1 MENKKGITITHVFQ
15 KVLDEYNCKSNKILL
30 DKGDFYNISM
40 KSFLQDSD
48 IEMHSTNNEGKSVVN
63 ESFFRTLKNKW
74 IQ

>member
-1 MENKKGITITHVFQ
+1 MENKKGITITNVFQ

-48 IEMHSTNNEGKSVVN
+48 IEMQSTNNEGKSVVN
-63 ESFFRTLKNKW
+63 ESFFRTLKIK
-74 IQ
+74 

>member
-1 MENKKGITITHVFQ
+1 MENKKGITITNVFQ

-48 IEMHSTNNEGKSVVN
+48 IEMQSTNNEGKSVVN
-63 ESFFRTLKNKW
+63 ESFFRTLKIKW

>member
-1 MENKKGITITHVFQ
+1 MENKKGITITNVFQ
-15 KVLDEYNCKSNKILL
+15 KVLDEYNCKSNKILV

-48 IEMHSTNNEGKSVVN
+48 IEMYSTNNEGKSVVN